1 MTYNQLWKR
10 LTAIYNEREAQ
21 AIVRT
26 VLDALFGMSL
36 TDICLGKVT
45 QLSADDTTRL
55 EKIIQRLE
63 KSEPVQYVLGAEWF
77 AGRLFSV
84 APGVLIPRPE
94 TEALVQWACD
104 EAKEKEKEDNSK
116 EERGEEEEGSRKG
129 EGSKKDEAPKKE
141 EAQRKE
147 DASKKEE
154 QLLSSPSK
162 EEKEGSKKG
171 EASKKEEQLLSSPS
185 KEEKE
190 GSKKGE
196 ASKKEEQLLSSP
208 SKEEK
213 EGSKKGEASKKEE
226 QLLSSPSKE
235 EKEGLRKEAEAPHP
249 SILDIGTGSGCI
261 AITVA
266 LALPKARV
274 TAWDIST
281 DALTIAAGN
290 AHRLGA
296 SVRFE
301 HQDALSAPDD
311 EERWDV
317 IVSNPPYI
325 CDRERADM
333 SDNVLSYEPEL
344 ALFVPDSDPLLFYRA
359 ITRYAS
365 KALKPGGRLLFET
378 NTAYAHEVA
387 QAMADE
393 GFTAIEV
400 RNDCFGKPRMV
411 KGAFLKVKK

>member
-55 EKIIQRLE
+55 EKIMQRLE

-77 AGRLFSV
+77 AGRLFDV

-94 TEALVQWACD
+94 TEDLVKWACD
-104 EAKEKEKEDNSK
+104 EAKEKEDNSK
-116 EERGEEEEGSRKG
+116 EERGKEEKEV
-129 EGSKKDEAPKKE
+129 SKKREALKKE
-141 EAQRKE
+141 EQPLSSPLKEEKEGLRKGK

-154 QLLSSPSK
+154 QLLSSLLKNNK
-162 EEKEGSKKG
+162 EVSKKG
-171 EASKKEEQLLSSPS
+171 E
-185 KEEKE
+185 
-190 GSKKGE
+190 
-196 ASKKEEQLLSSP
+196 
-208 SKEEK
+208 
-213 EGSKKGEASKKEE
+213 
-226 QLLSSPSKE
+226 
-235 EKEGLRKEAEAPHP
+235 EAPHP

-266 LALPKARV
+266 LALPQARV

-281 DALTIAAGN
+281 DALDIAAGN

-301 HQDALSAPDD
+301 HQDALNAPDD

-344 ALFVPDSDPLLFYRA
+344 ALFVPDNDPLLFYRA
-359 ITRYAS
+359 IAHYAS

-387 QAMADE
+387 QTMADE

-411 KGAFLKVKK
+411 KGAFIKVKR

>member
-55 EKIIQRLE
+55 EKIMQRLE

-77 AGRLFSV
+77 AGRLFDV

-94 TEALVQWACD
+94 TEDLVKWACD

-116 EERGEEEEGSRKG
+116 EERG
-129 EGSKKDEAPKKE
+129 
-141 EAQRKE
+141 
-147 DASKKEE
+147 
-154 QLLSSPSK
+154 K
-162 EEKEGSKKG
+162 EEKEVSKKG
-171 EASKKEEQLLSSPS
+171 E
-185 KEEKE
+185 
-190 GSKKGE
+190 
-196 ASKKEEQLLSSP
+196 
-208 SKEEK
+208 
-213 EGSKKGEASKKEE
+213 
-226 QLLSSPSKE
+226 
-235 EKEGLRKEAEAPHP
+235 EAPHP

-261 AITVA
+261 AITIA
-266 LALPKARV
+266 LALPQARV

-281 DALTIAAGN
+281 DALAIAAGN

-301 HQDALSAPDD
+301 HQNALSAPDD

-325 CDRERADM
+325 CDKERADM

-359 ITRYAS
+359 IARYAS

-387 QAMADE
+387 QAMANE

-411 KGAFLKVKK
+411 KGAFIREE

>member
-77 AGRLFSV
+77 AGRLFDV

-94 TEALVQWACD
+94 TEDLVKWACD

-116 EERGEEEEGSRKG
+116 EERG
-129 EGSKKDEAPKKE
+129 
-141 EAQRKE
+141 
-147 DASKKEE
+147 
-154 QLLSSPSK
+154 K
-162 EEKEGSKKG
+162 EEKED
-171 EASKKEEQLLSSPS
+171 S
-185 KEEKE
+185 KEE
-190 GSKKGE
+190 
-196 ASKKEEQLLSSP
+196 
-208 SKEEK
+208 
-213 EGSKKGEASKKEE
+213 
-226 QLLSSPSKE
+226 
-235 EKEGLRKEAEAPHP
+235 EAPHP

-266 LALPKARV
+266 LALPQARV
-274 TAWDIST
+274 TAWDISP
-281 DALTIAAGN
+281 DALAIAAGN
-290 AHRLGA
+290 AHKLGA
-296 SVRFE
+296 SIRFE

-311 EERWDV
+311 KERWDV

-359 ITRYAS
+359 IARYAS

-387 QAMADE
+387 QAMTNE

-411 KGAFLKVKK
+411 KGAFIREELIK

>member
-10 LTAIYNEREAQ
+10 LTVIYNEREAQ

-55 EKIIQRLE
+55 EKIMQRLE

-77 AGRLFSV
+77 AGRLFDV

-94 TEALVQWACD
+94 TEDLVKWTCD

-116 EERGEEEEGSRKG
+116 EERGKEEKEV
-129 EGSKKDEAPKKE
+129 SKKREAPKKE
-141 EAQRKE
+141 EQLLSSPLKEEKEGLRKGEDAPQKEEQLLSSPLKEEEKGLRKGE

-154 QLLSSPSK
+154 QLLSSLLKNNK
-162 EEKEGSKKG
+162 EVSKKG
-171 EASKKEEQLLSSPS
+171 E
-185 KEEKE
+185 
-190 GSKKGE
+190 
-196 ASKKEEQLLSSP
+196 
-208 SKEEK
+208 
-213 EGSKKGEASKKEE
+213 
-226 QLLSSPSKE
+226 
-235 EKEGLRKEAEAPHP
+235 EAPHP

-266 LALPKARV
+266 LALPQARV

-281 DALTIAAGN
+281 DALAIAAGN

-344 ALFVPDSDPLLFYRA
+344 ALFVPDNDPLLFYRA
-359 ITRYAS
+359 IARYAS

-387 QAMADE
+387 QTMADE

-411 KGAFLKVKK
+411 KGAFIREE

>member
-55 EKIIQRLE
+55 EKIMQRLE
-63 KSEPVQYVLGAEWF
+63 KSEPVQYVLGSEWF
-77 AGRLFSV
+77 AGRLFDV

-94 TEALVQWACD
+94 TEELVKWTCD

-116 EERGEEEEGSRKG
+116 EERG
-129 EGSKKDEAPKKE
+129 
-141 EAQRKE
+141 
-147 DASKKEE
+147 
-154 QLLSSPSK
+154 K
-162 EEKEGSKKG
+162 EEKEVSKKG
-171 EASKKEEQLLSSPS
+171 EEV
-185 KEEKE
+185 
-190 GSKKGE
+190 
-196 ASKKEEQLLSSP
+196 
-208 SKEEK
+208 
-213 EGSKKGEASKKEE
+213 
-226 QLLSSPSKE
+226 
-235 EKEGLRKEAEAPHP
+235 PHP

-266 LALPKARV
+266 LALPQARV

-281 DALTIAAGN
+281 DALAIAAGN

-359 ITRYAS
+359 IARYAS

-387 QAMADE
+387 QTMANE

-411 KGAFLKVKK
+411 KGAFIREE

>member
-55 EKIIQRLE
+55 EKIMQRLE

-77 AGRLFSV
+77 AGRLFDV

-94 TEALVQWACD
+94 TEDLVKWACD

-116 EERGEEEEGSRKG
+116 DERGKEEKEVSKKG
-129 EGSKKDEAPKKE
+129 EAP
-141 EAQRKE
+141 Q
-147 DASKKEE
+147 KEE
-154 QLLSSPSK
+154 QLLSSPLK
-162 EEKEGSKKG
+162 EEE
-171 EASKKEEQLLSSPS
+171 
-185 KEEKE
+185 
-190 GSKKGE
+190 
-196 ASKKEEQLLSSP
+196 
-208 SKEEK
+208 
-213 EGSKKGEASKKEE
+213 
-226 QLLSSPSKE
+226 
-235 EKEGLRKEAEAPHP
+235 EGLRKGEDASQKEEQHLSSLLKSNKEVSEKGEEVPHP

-266 LALPKARV
+266 LALPQARV

-281 DALTIAAGN
+281 DALAIAAGN

-359 ITRYAS
+359 IARYAS

-387 QAMADE
+387 QAMANE

-411 KGAFLKVKK
+411 KGTFFKGKKVKR

>member
-55 EKIIQRLE
+55 EKIMQRLE
-63 KSEPVQYVLGAEWF
+63 KSEPVQYVLGAGWF
-77 AGRLFSV
+77 AGRLFDV

-94 TEALVQWACD
+94 TEDLVKWACD
-104 EAKEKEKEDNSK
+104 EAKEKEDNSK
-116 EERGEEEEGSRKG
+116 EERGKEEKEVSKKG
-129 EGSKKDEAPKKE
+129 EAP
-141 EAQRKE
+141 Q
-147 DASKKEE
+147 KEE
-154 QLLSSPSK
+154 QLLSSP
-162 EEKEGSKKG
+162 
-171 EASKKEEQLLSSPS
+171 L
-185 KEEKE
+185 
-190 GSKKGE
+190 
-196 ASKKEEQLLSSP
+196 
-208 SKEEK
+208 
-213 EGSKKGEASKKEE
+213 
-226 QLLSSPSKE
+226 KE
-235 EKEGLRKEAEAPHP
+235 EKEGLRKGEDASQKEEQLLSSLLKNNKEVSEKGEEAPHP

-266 LALPKARV
+266 LALPQARV

-281 DALTIAAGN
+281 DALAIAAGN

-359 ITRYAS
+359 IARYAS

-378 NTAYAHEVA
+378 NTAYVHEVA

-411 KGAFLKVKK
+411 KGTFLKVKK

>member
-55 EKIIQRLE
+55 EKIMQRLE

-77 AGRLFSV
+77 AGRLFDV

-94 TEALVQWACD
+94 TEDLVKWACD

-116 EERGEEEEGSRKG
+116 EERGKEEKEVSKKG
-129 EGSKKDEAPKKE
+129 EAP
-141 EAQRKE
+141 Q
-147 DASKKEE
+147 KEE
-154 QLLSSPSK
+154 QLLSSPLK
-162 EEKEGSKKG
+162 EEE
-171 EASKKEEQLLSSPS
+171 
-185 KEEKE
+185 
-190 GSKKGE
+190 
-196 ASKKEEQLLSSP
+196 
-208 SKEEK
+208 
-213 EGSKKGEASKKEE
+213 
-226 QLLSSPSKE
+226 
-235 EKEGLRKEAEAPHP
+235 EGLRKGKDASQKEEQPLSSPLKEEEEGLRKGKDASQKEEQPLSSLLKSNKEVSEKGEEVPHP

-266 LALPKARV
+266 LALPQARV

-281 DALTIAAGN
+281 DALAIAAGN

-325 CDRERADM
+325 CDKERADM

-359 ITRYAS
+359 IARYAS

-378 NTAYAHEVA
+378 NTAYVHEVA
-387 QAMADE
+387 QAMANE

-400 RNDCFGKPRMV
+400 RNDCCGKPRMV
-411 KGAFLKVKK
+411 KGDLLKVKK

>member
-55 EKIIQRLE
+55 EKIMQRLE
-63 KSEPVQYVLGAEWF
+63 KSEPVQYVLGAGWF
-77 AGRLFSV
+77 AGRLFDV

-94 TEALVQWACD
+94 TEDLVKWACD

-116 EERGEEEEGSRKG
+116 EERGKEEKEISKKG
-129 EGSKKDEAPKKE
+129 EAP
-141 EAQRKE
+141 Q
-147 DASKKEE
+147 KEE
-154 QLLSSPSK
+154 QLLSSPLK
-162 EEKEGSKKG
+162 EEE
-171 EASKKEEQLLSSPS
+171 
-185 KEEKE
+185 
-190 GSKKGE
+190 
-196 ASKKEEQLLSSP
+196 
-208 SKEEK
+208 
-213 EGSKKGEASKKEE
+213 
-226 QLLSSPSKE
+226 
-235 EKEGLRKEAEAPHP
+235 EGLRKGKDASQKEEQHLSSLLKSNKEVSEKGEEVPHP

-266 LALPKARV
+266 LALPQARV

-281 DALTIAAGN
+281 DALAIAAGN

-325 CDRERADM
+325 CDKERADM

-359 ITRYAS
+359 IARYAS

-378 NTAYAHEVA
+378 NTAYVHEVA
-387 QAMADE
+387 QAMANE

-411 KGAFLKVKK
+411 KGDFLKVKKADAFIREE

>member
-55 EKIIQRLE
+55 EKIMQRLE

-77 AGRLFSV
+77 AGRLFDV

-94 TEALVQWACD
+94 TEDLVKWACD

-116 EERGEEEEGSRKG
+116 EERGKEEKEVSKKG
-129 EGSKKDEAPKKE
+129 EAP
-141 EAQRKE
+141 Q
-147 DASKKEE
+147 KEE
-154 QLLSSPSK
+154 QLLSSPLK
-162 EEKEGSKKG
+162 EEE
-171 EASKKEEQLLSSPS
+171 
-185 KEEKE
+185 
-190 GSKKGE
+190 
-196 ASKKEEQLLSSP
+196 
-208 SKEEK
+208 
-213 EGSKKGEASKKEE
+213 
-226 QLLSSPSKE
+226 
-235 EKEGLRKEAEAPHP
+235 EGLRKGKDASQKEEQHSSSLLKSNKEVSEKGEEVPHP

-266 LALPKARV
+266 LALPQARV

-281 DALTIAAGN
+281 DALAIAAGN

-325 CDRERADM
+325 CDKERADM

-359 ITRYAS
+359 IARYAS

-378 NTAYAHEVA
+378 NTAYVHEVA
-387 QAMADE
+387 QAMANE

-411 KGAFLKVKK
+411 KGDFLKVKK

>member
-10 LTAIYNEREAQ
+10 LTVIYNEREAQ

-55 EKIIQRLE
+55 EKIMQRLE

-77 AGRLFSV
+77 AGRLFDV

-94 TEALVQWACD
+94 TEDLVKWACD

-116 EERGEEEEGSRKG
+116 EERG
-129 EGSKKDEAPKKE
+129 KE
-141 EAQRKE
+141 EKE
-147 DASKKEE
+147 VSKKEE
-154 QLLSSPSK
+154 V
-162 EEKEGSKKG
+162 
-171 EASKKEEQLLSSPS
+171 
-185 KEEKE
+185 
-190 GSKKGE
+190 
-196 ASKKEEQLLSSP
+196 
-208 SKEEK
+208 
-213 EGSKKGEASKKEE
+213 
-226 QLLSSPSKE
+226 
-235 EKEGLRKEAEAPHP
+235 PHP

-266 LALPKARV
+266 LALPQARV

-281 DALTIAAGN
+281 DALAIAAGN
-290 AHRLGA
+290 AHKLGA

-344 ALFVPDSDPLLFYRA
+344 ALFVPDNDPLLFYRA
-359 ITRYAS
+359 IARYAS

-387 QAMADE
+387 QVMADE

-411 KGAFLKVKK
+411 KGAFIREE

>member
-55 EKIIQRLE
+55 EKIMQRLE

-77 AGRLFSV
+77 AGRLFDV

-94 TEALVQWACD
+94 TEDLVKWACD

-116 EERGEEEEGSRKG
+116 EEKGKEEKEVSKKG
-129 EGSKKDEAPKKE
+129 EAP
-141 EAQRKE
+141 Q
-147 DASKKEE
+147 KEE
-154 QLLSSPSK
+154 QLLSSPLK
-162 EEKEGSKKG
+162 EEEEGLRKG
-171 EASKKEEQLLSSPS
+171 EDAPQKEEQPLSSP
-185 KEEKE
+185 
-190 GSKKGE
+190 
-196 ASKKEEQLLSSP
+196 L
-208 SKEEK
+208 
-213 EGSKKGEASKKEE
+213 
-226 QLLSSPSKE
+226 KE
-235 EKEGLRKEAEAPHP
+235 EKEGLRKGEDASQKEEQLLSSLFKNNKEVSEKGEEVPHP

-266 LALPKARV
+266 LALPQARV

-281 DALTIAAGN
+281 DALAIAAGN

-301 HQDALSAPDD
+301 HQDALNAPDD

-359 ITRYAS
+359 IARYAS

-387 QAMADE
+387 QAMANE

-411 KGAFLKVKK
+411 KGTFFKGKKVKR

>member
-55 EKIIQRLE
+55 EKIMQRLE
-63 KSEPVQYVLGAEWF
+63 KSEPVQYVLGAGWF
-77 AGRLFSV
+77 AGRLFDV

-94 TEALVQWACD
+94 TEDLVKWTCD
-104 EAKEKEKEDNSK
+104 EAKEKEDNSK
-116 EERGEEEEGSRKG
+116 EERGKEEKEVSKKG
-129 EGSKKDEAPKKE
+129 EAP
-141 EAQRKE
+141 Q
-147 DASKKEE
+147 KEE
-154 QLLSSPSK
+154 QLLSSPLK
-162 EEKEGSKKG
+162 EEEEGLRKG
-171 EASKKEEQLLSSPS
+171 KDASQKEEQLLSSPL
-185 KEEKE
+185 KEEEEGLRKGKDASQKE
-190 GSKKGE
+190 EQPLSSLLKSNKEVSKKGE
-196 ASKKEEQLLSSP
+196 EV
-208 SKEEK
+208 
-213 EGSKKGEASKKEE
+213 
-226 QLLSSPSKE
+226 
-235 EKEGLRKEAEAPHP
+235 PHP

-266 LALPKARV
+266 LALPQARV

-281 DALTIAAGN
+281 DALAIAAGN

-296 SVRFE
+296 SIRFE
-301 HQDALSAPDD
+301 HQDALNAPDD
-311 EERWDV
+311 EARWDV

-325 CDRERADM
+325 CDKERADM

-344 ALFVPDSDPLLFYRA
+344 ALFVPDNDPLLFYRA
-359 ITRYAS
+359 IARYAS

-378 NTAYAHEVA
+378 NTAYAQEVA

-411 KGAFLKVKK
+411 KGDFLKVKK

>member
-55 EKIIQRLE
+55 EKIMQRLE

-77 AGRLFSV
+77 AGRLFDV

-94 TEALVQWACD
+94 TEDLVKWACD
-104 EAKEKEKEDNSK
+104 EAKEKEKEKEDNSK
-116 EERGEEEEGSRKG
+116 EERGKEEKEV
-129 EGSKKDEAPKKE
+129 SKKREAL
-141 EAQRKE
+141 
-147 DASKKEE
+147 KKEE
-154 QLLSSPSK
+154 QPLSSP
-162 EEKEGSKKG
+162 
-171 EASKKEEQLLSSPS
+171 L
-185 KEEKE
+185 
-190 GSKKGE
+190 
-196 ASKKEEQLLSSP
+196 
-208 SKEEK
+208 
-213 EGSKKGEASKKEE
+213 
-226 QLLSSPSKE
+226 KE
-235 EKEGLRKEAEAPHP
+235 EKEGLRKGEDASQKEEQLLSSLLKNNKEVSEKGEEAPYP

-266 LALPKARV
+266 LALPQARV

-281 DALTIAAGN
+281 DALAIAAGN

-301 HQDALSAPDD
+301 HQDALNAPDD

-325 CDRERADM
+325 CDRERAYM

-359 ITRYAS
+359 IARYAS

-387 QAMADE
+387 QTMADE

-411 KGAFLKVKK
+411 KGAFIREE

>member
-55 EKIIQRLE
+55 EKIMQRLE

-77 AGRLFSV
+77 AGRLFDV

-94 TEALVQWACD
+94 TEDLVKWACD

-116 EERGEEEEGSRKG
+116 EERGKEEMEV
-129 EGSKKDEAPKKE
+129 SKKREAPKKE
-141 EAQRKE
+141 EQPLSSPLKEEKEGLRKGK

-154 QLLSSPSK
+154 QLLSSLLKNNK
-162 EEKEGSKKG
+162 EVSKKG
-171 EASKKEEQLLSSPS
+171 E
-185 KEEKE
+185 
-190 GSKKGE
+190 
-196 ASKKEEQLLSSP
+196 
-208 SKEEK
+208 
-213 EGSKKGEASKKEE
+213 
-226 QLLSSPSKE
+226 
-235 EKEGLRKEAEAPHP
+235 EAPHP

-266 LALPKARV
+266 LALPQARV

-281 DALTIAAGN
+281 DALDIAAGN

-301 HQDALSAPDD
+301 HQDALNAPDD

-325 CDRERADM
+325 CDRERVDM

-344 ALFVPDSDPLLFYRA
+344 ALFVPDNDPLLFYRA
-359 ITRYAS
+359 IAHYAS

-378 NTAYAHEVA
+378 NTAHAHEVA
-387 QAMADE
+387 QTMADE

-411 KGAFLKVKK
+411 KGAFIREE

>member
-55 EKIIQRLE
+55 EKIMQRLE

-77 AGRLFSV
+77 AGRLFDV

-94 TEALVQWACD
+94 TEDLVKWACD

-116 EERGEEEEGSRKG
+116 EERGKEEKEV
-129 EGSKKDEAPKKE
+129 SKKREAL
-141 EAQRKE
+141 
-147 DASKKEE
+147 KKEE
-154 QLLSSPSK
+154 QPLSSP
-162 EEKEGSKKG
+162 
-171 EASKKEEQLLSSPS
+171 L
-185 KEEKE
+185 
-190 GSKKGE
+190 
-196 ASKKEEQLLSSP
+196 
-208 SKEEK
+208 
-213 EGSKKGEASKKEE
+213 
-226 QLLSSPSKE
+226 KE
-235 EKEGLRKEAEAPHP
+235 EKEGLRKGEDASQKEEQLLSSLLKNNNEVSEKGEEAPHP

-266 LALPKARV
+266 LALPQAHV

-281 DALTIAAGN
+281 DALAIAAGN

-325 CDRERADM
+325 CDKERADM

-359 ITRYAS
+359 IARYAS

-387 QAMADE
+387 QTMADE

-411 KGAFLKVKK
+411 KGAFIREE

>member
-55 EKIIQRLE
+55 EKIMQRLE

-77 AGRLFSV
+77 AGRLFDV

-94 TEALVQWACD
+94 TEDLVKWACD
-104 EAKEKEKEDNSK
+104 EAKEKEKEKEDNSK
-116 EERGEEEEGSRKG
+116 EERGKEEKEVSKKG
-129 EGSKKDEAPKKE
+129 EAP
-141 EAQRKE
+141 Q
-147 DASKKEE
+147 KEE
-154 QLLSSPSK
+154 QLLSSTLK
-162 EEKEGSKKG
+162 EEE
-171 EASKKEEQLLSSPS
+171 
-185 KEEKE
+185 
-190 GSKKGE
+190 
-196 ASKKEEQLLSSP
+196 
-208 SKEEK
+208 
-213 EGSKKGEASKKEE
+213 
-226 QLLSSPSKE
+226 
-235 EKEGLRKEAEAPHP
+235 EGLRKGKDASQKEEQHLSSLLKSNKEVSEKGEEAPHP

-266 LALPKARV
+266 LALPQARV

-281 DALTIAAGN
+281 DALAIAAGN

-325 CDRERADM
+325 CDKERADM
-333 SDNVLSYEPEL
+333 SDNVLCYEPEL

-359 ITRYAS
+359 IARYAS

-387 QAMADE
+387 QAMANE

-411 KGAFLKVKK
+411 KGDFLKVKK

>member
-55 EKIIQRLE
+55 EKIMQRLE
-63 KSEPVQYVLGAEWF
+63 KSEPVQYVLGTEWF
-77 AGRLFSV
+77 AGRLFDV

-94 TEALVQWACD
+94 TEDLVKWACD

-116 EERGEEEEGSRKG
+116 EERGKEEKEVSKKREAQKKEEQPLSSPLKEEEEGLSKG
-129 EGSKKDEAPKKE
+129 K
-141 EAQRKE
+141 

-154 QLLSSPSK
+154 QLLSSLFKNNK
-162 EEKEGSKKG
+162 EVPEKG
-171 EASKKEEQLLSSPS
+171 E
-185 KEEKE
+185 
-190 GSKKGE
+190 
-196 ASKKEEQLLSSP
+196 
-208 SKEEK
+208 
-213 EGSKKGEASKKEE
+213 
-226 QLLSSPSKE
+226 
-235 EKEGLRKEAEAPHP
+235 EAPHP

-266 LALPKARV
+266 LALPQARV

-281 DALTIAAGN
+281 EALAIAAGN

-311 EERWDV
+311 KACWDV

-344 ALFVPDSDPLLFYRA
+344 ALFVPDSAPLLFYRA
-359 ITRYAS
+359 IARYAS

-387 QAMADE
+387 QTMANE

-411 KGAFLKVKK
+411 KGDFISEE

>member
-55 EKIIQRLE
+55 EKIMQRLE

-77 AGRLFSV
+77 AGRLFDV

-94 TEALVQWACD
+94 TEDLVKWACD

-116 EERGEEEEGSRKG
+116 EERGKEEKEV
-129 EGSKKDEAPKKE
+129 SKKREAL
-141 EAQRKE
+141 
-147 DASKKEE
+147 KKEE
-154 QLLSSPSK
+154 QPLSSP
-162 EEKEGSKKG
+162 
-171 EASKKEEQLLSSPS
+171 L
-185 KEEKE
+185 
-190 GSKKGE
+190 
-196 ASKKEEQLLSSP
+196 
-208 SKEEK
+208 
-213 EGSKKGEASKKEE
+213 
-226 QLLSSPSKE
+226 KE
-235 EKEGLRKEAEAPHP
+235 EKEGLRKGEDASQKEEQLLSSLLKNNNEVSEKGEEAPHP

-266 LALPKARV
+266 LALPQAHV

-281 DALTIAAGN
+281 DALAIAAGN

-325 CDRERADM
+325 CDKERADM

-344 ALFVPDSDPLLFYRA
+344 ALFVPDSAPLLFYRA
-359 ITRYAS
+359 IARYAS

-387 QAMADE
+387 QTMADE

-411 KGAFLKVKK
+411 KGAFIREE

>member
-55 EKIIQRLE
+55 EKIMQRLE

-77 AGRLFSV
+77 AGRLFDV

-94 TEALVQWACD
+94 TEDLVKWACD

-116 EERGEEEEGSRKG
+116 EERGKEEKEVSKKG
-129 EGSKKDEAPKKE
+129 EAP
-141 EAQRKE
+141 Q
-147 DASKKEE
+147 KEE
-154 QLLSSPSK
+154 QLLSSPLK
-162 EEKEGSKKG
+162 EEEEGLRKG
-171 EASKKEEQLLSSPS
+171 KDASQKEEQPLSS
-185 KEEKE
+185 
-190 GSKKGE
+190 
-196 ASKKEEQLLSSP
+196 LL
-208 SKEEK
+208 
-213 EGSKKGEASKKEE
+213 
-226 QLLSSPSKE
+226 KE
-235 EKEGLRKEAEAPHP
+235 EKEGLRKGEDASQKEEQHLSSLLKSNKEVSEKGEEVPHP

-266 LALPKARV
+266 LALPQARV

-281 DALTIAAGN
+281 DALAIAAGN

-359 ITRYAS
+359 IARYAS

-378 NTAYAHEVA
+378 NTAYVHEVA
-387 QAMADE
+387 QTMADE

-411 KGAFLKVKK
+411 KGAFLKVKR

>member
-55 EKIIQRLE
+55 EKIMQRLE

-77 AGRLFSV
+77 AGRLFDV

-94 TEALVQWACD
+94 TEDLVKWACD

-116 EERGEEEEGSRKG
+116 EERG
-129 EGSKKDEAPKKE
+129 
-141 EAQRKE
+141 
-147 DASKKEE
+147 
-154 QLLSSPSK
+154 K
-162 EEKEGSKKG
+162 EEKEVSKKG
-171 EASKKEEQLLSSPS
+171 EAPQKEEQPLSSLL
-185 KEEKE
+185 KEEE
-190 GSKKGE
+190 
-196 ASKKEEQLLSSP
+196 
-208 SKEEK
+208 
-213 EGSKKGEASKKEE
+213 
-226 QLLSSPSKE
+226 
-235 EKEGLRKEAEAPHP
+235 EGLRKGKDASQKEEQHLSSLLKSNKEVSEKGEEVPHP

-266 LALPKARV
+266 LALPQARV

-281 DALTIAAGN
+281 DALAIAAGN

-301 HQDALSAPDD
+301 HQDALNAPDD

-333 SDNVLSYEPEL
+333 SDNVLCYEPEL

-359 ITRYAS
+359 IARYAS

-378 NTAYAHEVA
+378 NTAYVHEVA
-387 QAMADE
+387 QAMANE

-411 KGAFLKVKK
+411 KGDFLKVKK

>member
-77 AGRLFSV
+77 AGRLFDV

-94 TEALVQWACD
+94 TEDLVKWACN
-104 EAKEKEKEDNSK
+104 EAKEKEKEDNGK
-116 EERGEEEEGSRKG
+116 EERGKEEEE
-129 EGSKKDEAPKKE
+129 D
-141 EAQRKE
+141 
-147 DASKKEE
+147 
-154 QLLSSPSK
+154 SK
-162 EEKEGSKKG
+162 EE
-171 EASKKEEQLLSSPS
+171 
-185 KEEKE
+185 
-190 GSKKGE
+190 
-196 ASKKEEQLLSSP
+196 
-208 SKEEK
+208 
-213 EGSKKGEASKKEE
+213 
-226 QLLSSPSKE
+226 
-235 EKEGLRKEAEAPHP
+235 EAPHP

-266 LALPKARV
+266 LALPQARV

-281 DALTIAAGN
+281 DALAIAAGN
-290 AHRLGA
+290 AHKLGA

-359 ITRYAS
+359 IARYAS

-387 QAMADE
+387 QAMANE

-411 KGAFLKVKK
+411 KGAVLKVKK

>member
-55 EKIIQRLE
+55 EKIMQRLE

-77 AGRLFSV
+77 AGRLFDV

-94 TEALVQWACD
+94 TEDLVKWACD

-116 EERGEEEEGSRKG
+116 EERGKEEKEVSKKG
-129 EGSKKDEAPKKE
+129 EAP
-141 EAQRKE
+141 Q
-147 DASKKEE
+147 KEE
-154 QLLSSPSK
+154 QLLSSPLK
-162 EEKEGSKKG
+162 EEE
-171 EASKKEEQLLSSPS
+171 
-185 KEEKE
+185 
-190 GSKKGE
+190 
-196 ASKKEEQLLSSP
+196 
-208 SKEEK
+208 
-213 EGSKKGEASKKEE
+213 
-226 QLLSSPSKE
+226 
-235 EKEGLRKEAEAPHP
+235 EGLRKGKDASQKEEQHLSSLLKSNKEVSEKGEEVPHP

-266 LALPKARV
+266 LALPQARV

-281 DALTIAAGN
+281 DALAIAAGN

-301 HQDALSAPDD
+301 HQDALNAPDD

-325 CDRERADM
+325 CDKERADM

-359 ITRYAS
+359 IARYAS

-387 QAMADE
+387 QTMADE

-411 KGAFLKVKK
+411 KGTFFKGKKVKR

>member
-55 EKIIQRLE
+55 EKIMQRLE

-77 AGRLFSV
+77 AGRLFDV

-94 TEALVQWACD
+94 TEDLVKWACD

-116 EERGEEEEGSRKG
+116 EERG
-129 EGSKKDEAPKKE
+129 
-141 EAQRKE
+141 
-147 DASKKEE
+147 
-154 QLLSSPSK
+154 K
-162 EEKEGSKKG
+162 EEKEVPEKG
-171 EASKKEEQLLSSPS
+171 E
-185 KEEKE
+185 
-190 GSKKGE
+190 
-196 ASKKEEQLLSSP
+196 
-208 SKEEK
+208 
-213 EGSKKGEASKKEE
+213 
-226 QLLSSPSKE
+226 
-235 EKEGLRKEAEAPHP
+235 EAPHP

-266 LALPKARV
+266 LALPQARV

-281 DALTIAAGN
+281 DALAIAAGN

-359 ITRYAS
+359 IARYAS

-411 KGAFLKVKK
+411 KGAFIREE

>member
-63 KSEPVQYVLGAEWF
+63 KSEPVQYVIGAEWF

-94 TEALVQWACD
+94 TEDLVKWACD
-104 EAKEKEKEDNSK
+104 EAKEKEKEDNGK
-116 EERGEEEEGSRKG
+116 EERG
-129 EGSKKDEAPKKE
+129 
-141 EAQRKE
+141 
-147 DASKKEE
+147 
-154 QLLSSPSK
+154 
-162 EEKEGSKKG
+162 
-171 EASKKEEQLLSSPS
+171 
-185 KEEKE
+185 
-190 GSKKGE
+190 
-196 ASKKEEQLLSSP
+196 
-208 SKEEK
+208 
-213 EGSKKGEASKKEE
+213 
-226 QLLSSPSKE
+226 KE
-235 EKEGLRKEAEAPHP
+235 EKEGLKKEEEAPHP

-266 LALPKARV
+266 LALPQARV
-274 TAWDIST
+274 TAWDISP
-281 DALTIAAGN
+281 DALAIAAGN
-290 AHRLGA
+290 AHKLGA

-311 EERWDV
+311 KERWDV

-325 CDRERADM
+325 CDSERADM

-359 ITRYAS
+359 IAHYAS

-411 KGAFLKVKK
+411 KGAFIREELIK

>member
-55 EKIIQRLE
+55 EKIMQRLE

-77 AGRLFSV
+77 AGRLFDV

-94 TEALVQWACD
+94 TEDLVKWACD

-116 EERGEEEEGSRKG
+116 EERG
-129 EGSKKDEAPKKE
+129 
-141 EAQRKE
+141 
-147 DASKKEE
+147 
-154 QLLSSPSK
+154 K
-162 EEKEGSKKG
+162 EEKEVSKKG
-171 EASKKEEQLLSSPS
+171 EAQKKEEQPLSSP
-185 KEEKE
+185 
-190 GSKKGE
+190 
-196 ASKKEEQLLSSP
+196 L
-208 SKEEK
+208 
-213 EGSKKGEASKKEE
+213 
-226 QLLSSPSKE
+226 KE
-235 EKEGLRKEAEAPHP
+235 EKEGLRKGEDAPQKEEQLLSSLLKSNKEVSKKGEEAPYP

-266 LALPKARV
+266 LALPQARV

-281 DALTIAAGN
+281 DALAIAAGN

-333 SDNVLSYEPEL
+333 SDNVLSYEPAL

-359 ITRYAS
+359 IARYAS

-387 QAMADE
+387 QTIANE

-411 KGAFLKVKK
+411 KGAFIREE

>member
-10 LTAIYNEREAQ
+10 LTTIYNEREAQ

-55 EKIIQRLE
+55 EKIMQRLE

-77 AGRLFSV
+77 AGRLFDV

-94 TEALVQWACD
+94 TEELVKWTCD

-116 EERGEEEEGSRKG
+116 EERG
-129 EGSKKDEAPKKE
+129 
-141 EAQRKE
+141 
-147 DASKKEE
+147 
-154 QLLSSPSK
+154 K
-162 EEKEGSKKG
+162 EEKEVSKKG
-171 EASKKEEQLLSSPS
+171 E
-185 KEEKE
+185 
-190 GSKKGE
+190 
-196 ASKKEEQLLSSP
+196 
-208 SKEEK
+208 
-213 EGSKKGEASKKEE
+213 
-226 QLLSSPSKE
+226 
-235 EKEGLRKEAEAPHP
+235 EAPHP

-266 LALPKARV
+266 LALPQARV

-281 DALTIAAGN
+281 DALAIAAGN

-344 ALFVPDSDPLLFYRA
+344 ALFVPDNNPLLFYRA
-359 ITRYAS
+359 IARYAS

-387 QAMADE
+387 QTMANE

-411 KGAFLKVKK
+411 KGAFIREE

>member
-10 LTAIYNEREAQ
+10 LTVIYNEREAQ

-63 KSEPVQYVLGAEWF
+63 KSEPVQYVIGAEWF

-94 TEALVQWACD
+94 TEDLVKWACD

-116 EERGEEEEGSRKG
+116 EERS
-129 EGSKKDEAPKKE
+129 KE
-141 EAQRKE
+141 EK
-147 DASKKEE
+147 
-154 QLLSSPSK
+154 SK
-162 EEKEGSKKG
+162 EEKED
-171 EASKKEEQLLSSPS
+171 S
-185 KEEKE
+185 KEE
-190 GSKKGE
+190 
-196 ASKKEEQLLSSP
+196 
-208 SKEEK
+208 
-213 EGSKKGEASKKEE
+213 
-226 QLLSSPSKE
+226 
-235 EKEGLRKEAEAPHP
+235 EAPHP

-266 LALPKARV
+266 LALPQARV

-281 DALTIAAGN
+281 DALAIAAGN
-290 AHRLGA
+290 AHKLGA

-359 ITRYAS
+359 IARYAS
-365 KALKPGGRLLFET
+365 KALKPRGRLLFET

-387 QAMADE
+387 QAMANE

-411 KGAFLKVKK
+411 KGAFIREELIK

>member
-55 EKIIQRLE
+55 EKIMQRLE

-77 AGRLFSV
+77 AGRLFDV

-94 TEALVQWACD
+94 TEDLVKWACD

-116 EERGEEEEGSRKG
+116 EERGKEEKEV
-129 EGSKKDEAPKKE
+129 SKKREAL
-141 EAQRKE
+141 
-147 DASKKEE
+147 KKEE
-154 QLLSSPSK
+154 QPLSSP
-162 EEKEGSKKG
+162 
-171 EASKKEEQLLSSPS
+171 L
-185 KEEKE
+185 
-190 GSKKGE
+190 
-196 ASKKEEQLLSSP
+196 
-208 SKEEK
+208 
-213 EGSKKGEASKKEE
+213 
-226 QLLSSPSKE
+226 KE
-235 EKEGLRKEAEAPHP
+235 EKEGLRKGENASQKEEQLLSSLLKNNNEVSEKGEEAPHP

-266 LALPKARV
+266 LALPQARV

-281 DALTIAAGN
+281 DALAIAAGN

-311 EERWDV
+311 EACWDV

-359 ITRYAS
+359 IAHYAS

-411 KGAFLKVKK
+411 KGAFIREE

>member
-10 LTAIYNEREAQ
+10 LTVIYNEREAQ

-55 EKIIQRLE
+55 EKIMQRLE

-77 AGRLFSV
+77 AGRLFDV

-94 TEALVQWACD
+94 TEDLVKWACD
-104 EAKEKEKEDNSK
+104 EAKEKEKQDNSK
-116 EERGEEEEGSRKG
+116 EERG
-129 EGSKKDEAPKKE
+129 
-141 EAQRKE
+141 
-147 DASKKEE
+147 
-154 QLLSSPSK
+154 K
-162 EEKEGSKKG
+162 EEKEVSKKG
-171 EASKKEEQLLSSPS
+171 E
-185 KEEKE
+185 
-190 GSKKGE
+190 
-196 ASKKEEQLLSSP
+196 
-208 SKEEK
+208 
-213 EGSKKGEASKKEE
+213 
-226 QLLSSPSKE
+226 
-235 EKEGLRKEAEAPHP
+235 EAPHP

-266 LALPKARV
+266 LALPQVRV

-281 DALTIAAGN
+281 DALAIAAGN

-359 ITRYAS
+359 IARYAS

-411 KGAFLKVKK
+411 KGAFIREE

>member
-10 LTAIYNEREAQ
+10 LNAIYNEREAQ

-55 EKIIQRLE
+55 EKIMQRLE

-77 AGRLFSV
+77 AGRLFDV

-94 TEALVQWACD
+94 TEDLVKWTCD

-116 EERGEEEEGSRKG
+116 EERG
-129 EGSKKDEAPKKE
+129 
-141 EAQRKE
+141 
-147 DASKKEE
+147 
-154 QLLSSPSK
+154 K
-162 EEKEGSKKG
+162 EEKEVSKKG
-171 EASKKEEQLLSSPS
+171 E
-185 KEEKE
+185 
-190 GSKKGE
+190 
-196 ASKKEEQLLSSP
+196 
-208 SKEEK
+208 
-213 EGSKKGEASKKEE
+213 
-226 QLLSSPSKE
+226 
-235 EKEGLRKEAEAPHP
+235 EAPHP

-266 LALPKARV
+266 LALPQARV

-281 DALTIAAGN
+281 DALAIAAGN

-296 SVRFE
+296 IVRFE

-333 SDNVLSYEPEL
+333 SDNVLSYEPAL
-344 ALFVPDSDPLLFYRA
+344 ALFVPDNNPLLFYRA
-359 ITRYAS
+359 IARYAS

-387 QAMADE
+387 QTMADE

-411 KGAFLKVKK
+411 KGAFIREE

>member
-55 EKIIQRLE
+55 EKIMQRLE

-77 AGRLFSV
+77 AGRLFDV

-94 TEALVQWACD
+94 TEDLVKWTCD

-116 EERGEEEEGSRKG
+116 EERG
-129 EGSKKDEAPKKE
+129 
-141 EAQRKE
+141 
-147 DASKKEE
+147 
-154 QLLSSPSK
+154 K
-162 EEKEGSKKG
+162 EEKEVSKKG
-171 EASKKEEQLLSSPS
+171 E
-185 KEEKE
+185 
-190 GSKKGE
+190 
-196 ASKKEEQLLSSP
+196 
-208 SKEEK
+208 
-213 EGSKKGEASKKEE
+213 
-226 QLLSSPSKE
+226 
-235 EKEGLRKEAEAPHP
+235 EAPHP

-266 LALPKARV
+266 LALPQARV

-281 DALTIAAGN
+281 DALAIAAGN

-359 ITRYAS
+359 IARYAS

-387 QAMADE
+387 QVMVDE

-411 KGAFLKVKK
+411 KGAFIREE

>member
-10 LTAIYNEREAQ
+10 LTTIYNEREAQ

-55 EKIIQRLE
+55 EKIMQRLE

-77 AGRLFSV
+77 AGRLFDV

-94 TEALVQWACD
+94 TEDLVKWTCD

-116 EERGEEEEGSRKG
+116 EERG
-129 EGSKKDEAPKKE
+129 
-141 EAQRKE
+141 
-147 DASKKEE
+147 
-154 QLLSSPSK
+154 K
-162 EEKEGSKKG
+162 EEKEVSKKG
-171 EASKKEEQLLSSPS
+171 E
-185 KEEKE
+185 
-190 GSKKGE
+190 
-196 ASKKEEQLLSSP
+196 
-208 SKEEK
+208 
-213 EGSKKGEASKKEE
+213 
-226 QLLSSPSKE
+226 
-235 EKEGLRKEAEAPHP
+235 EAPHP

-266 LALPKARV
+266 LALPQARV

-281 DALTIAAGN
+281 DALAIAAGN

-344 ALFVPDSDPLLFYRA
+344 ALFVPDNDPLLFYRA
-359 ITRYAS
+359 IAHYAS

-387 QAMADE
+387 QTMADE

-411 KGAFLKVKK
+411 KGAFIREE

>member
-55 EKIIQRLE
+55 EKIMQRLE
-63 KSEPVQYVLGAEWF
+63 KSEPVQYVLGSEWF
-77 AGRLFSV
+77 AGRLFDV

-94 TEALVQWACD
+94 TEDLVKWTCD
-104 EAKEKEKEDNSK
+104 EAKEKAKEDNSK
-116 EERGEEEEGSRKG
+116 EERG
-129 EGSKKDEAPKKE
+129 
-141 EAQRKE
+141 
-147 DASKKEE
+147 
-154 QLLSSPSK
+154 K
-162 EEKEGSKKG
+162 EEKEVSKKG
-171 EASKKEEQLLSSPS
+171 E
-185 KEEKE
+185 
-190 GSKKGE
+190 
-196 ASKKEEQLLSSP
+196 
-208 SKEEK
+208 
-213 EGSKKGEASKKEE
+213 
-226 QLLSSPSKE
+226 
-235 EKEGLRKEAEAPHP
+235 EAPHP

-266 LALPKARV
+266 LALPQARV

-281 DALTIAAGN
+281 DALAIAAGN

-359 ITRYAS
+359 IARYAS

-378 NTAYAHEVA
+378 NTAYAHEVT
-387 QAMADE
+387 QTMANE

-411 KGAFLKVKK
+411 KGAFISEE

>member
-55 EKIIQRLE
+55 EKIMQRLE

-77 AGRLFSV
+77 AGRLFDV

-94 TEALVQWACD
+94 TEDLVKWACD

-116 EERGEEEEGSRKG
+116 EERGKEEKEVSKKG
-129 EGSKKDEAPKKE
+129 EAP
-141 EAQRKE
+141 Q
-147 DASKKEE
+147 KEE
-154 QLLSSPSK
+154 QLLSSPLK
-162 EEKEGSKKG
+162 EEE
-171 EASKKEEQLLSSPS
+171 
-185 KEEKE
+185 
-190 GSKKGE
+190 
-196 ASKKEEQLLSSP
+196 
-208 SKEEK
+208 
-213 EGSKKGEASKKEE
+213 
-226 QLLSSPSKE
+226 
-235 EKEGLRKEAEAPHP
+235 EGLRKGKDASQKEEQHLSSLLKSNKEVSEKGEEAPHP

-266 LALPKARV
+266 LALPQARV

-281 DALTIAAGN
+281 DALAIAAGN

-359 ITRYAS
+359 IARYAS

-411 KGAFLKVKK
+411 KGDFLKVKK

>member
-55 EKIIQRLE
+55 EKIMQRLE

-77 AGRLFSV
+77 AGRLFDV

-94 TEALVQWACD
+94 TEDLVKWACD
-104 EAKEKEKEDNSK
+104 EAKEKEKEKEDNNK
-116 EERGEEEEGSRKG
+116 EERG
-129 EGSKKDEAPKKE
+129 
-141 EAQRKE
+141 
-147 DASKKEE
+147 
-154 QLLSSPSK
+154 K
-162 EEKEGSKKG
+162 EEKEVSKNG
-171 EASKKEEQLLSSPS
+171 EAPQKEEQPLSSLLKS
-185 KEEKE
+185 NKEVSE
-190 GSKKGE
+190 KGE
-196 ASKKEEQLLSSP
+196 
-208 SKEEK
+208 
-213 EGSKKGEASKKEE
+213 
-226 QLLSSPSKE
+226 
-235 EKEGLRKEAEAPHP
+235 EAPHP

-266 LALPKARV
+266 LALPQARV

-281 DALTIAAGN
+281 DALAIAAGN

-301 HQDALSAPDD
+301 HQDALNAPDD

-359 ITRYAS
+359 IARYAS

-387 QAMADE
+387 QAMANE

-411 KGAFLKVKK
+411 KGDFLKVKKG

>member
-10 LTAIYNEREAQ
+10 LTVIYNEREAQ

-55 EKIIQRLE
+55 EKIMQRLE

-77 AGRLFSV
+77 AGRLFDV

-94 TEALVQWACD
+94 TEDLVKWACD

-116 EERGEEEEGSRKG
+116 EERG
-129 EGSKKDEAPKKE
+129 
-141 EAQRKE
+141 
-147 DASKKEE
+147 
-154 QLLSSPSK
+154 K
-162 EEKEGSKKG
+162 EEKED
-171 EASKKEEQLLSSPS
+171 SKKE
-185 KEEKE
+185 
-190 GSKKGE
+190 
-196 ASKKEEQLLSSP
+196 
-208 SKEEK
+208 
-213 EGSKKGEASKKEE
+213 
-226 QLLSSPSKE
+226 
-235 EKEGLRKEAEAPHP
+235 EAPHP

-266 LALPKARV
+266 LALPQVRV

-281 DALTIAAGN
+281 DALAIAAGN

-359 ITRYAS
+359 IARYAS

-378 NTAYAHEVA
+378 NTAYTHEVA
-387 QAMADE
+387 QVMANE

-411 KGAFLKVKK
+411 KGAFIREE

>member
-55 EKIIQRLE
+55 EKIMQRLE

-77 AGRLFSV
+77 AGRLFDV

-94 TEALVQWACD
+94 TEDLVKWACD

-116 EERGEEEEGSRKG
+116 EERGKEEKEVSKKG
-129 EGSKKDEAPKKE
+129 EAP
-141 EAQRKE
+141 Q
-147 DASKKEE
+147 KEE
-154 QLLSSPSK
+154 QLLSSPLK
-162 EEKEGSKKG
+162 EEE
-171 EASKKEEQLLSSPS
+171 
-185 KEEKE
+185 
-190 GSKKGE
+190 
-196 ASKKEEQLLSSP
+196 
-208 SKEEK
+208 
-213 EGSKKGEASKKEE
+213 
-226 QLLSSPSKE
+226 
-235 EKEGLRKEAEAPHP
+235 EGLRKGKDASQKEEQHLSSLLKSNKEVSEKGEEVPHP

-266 LALPKARV
+266 LALPQARV

-281 DALTIAAGN
+281 DALAIAAGN

-325 CDRERADM
+325 CDKERADM

-344 ALFVPDSDPLLFYRA
+344 ALFVPDNDPLLFYRA
-359 ITRYAS
+359 IARYAS

-387 QAMADE
+387 QAMANE

-411 KGAFLKVKK
+411 KGDFLKVKK

>member
-55 EKIIQRLE
+55 EKIMQRLE
-63 KSEPVQYVLGAEWF
+63 KSEPVQYVLGAGWF
-77 AGRLFSV
+77 AGRLFDV

-94 TEALVQWACD
+94 TEDLVKWTCD

-116 EERGEEEEGSRKG
+116 EERGKEEKEISKKG
-129 EGSKKDEAPKKE
+129 EAP
-141 EAQRKE
+141 Q
-147 DASKKEE
+147 KEE
-154 QLLSSPSK
+154 QLLSSTLK
-162 EEKEGSKKG
+162 EEEEGLRKG
-171 EASKKEEQLLSSPS
+171 KDASQKEEQPLSS
-185 KEEKE
+185 
-190 GSKKGE
+190 
-196 ASKKEEQLLSSP
+196 LL
-208 SKEEK
+208 
-213 EGSKKGEASKKEE
+213 
-226 QLLSSPSKE
+226 KE
-235 EKEGLRKEAEAPHP
+235 EKEGLRKGEDASQKEEQPLSSLLKSNKEVSEKGEEVPHP

-266 LALPKARV
+266 LALPQARV

-281 DALTIAAGN
+281 DALAIAAGN

-333 SDNVLSYEPEL
+333 SYNVLSYEPEL

-359 ITRYAS
+359 IARYAS

-387 QAMADE
+387 QAMANE

-411 KGAFLKVKK
+411 KGDFLKVKK

>member
-55 EKIIQRLE
+55 EKIMQRLE

-77 AGRLFSV
+77 AGRLFDV

-94 TEALVQWACD
+94 TEDLVKWACD

-116 EERGEEEEGSRKG
+116 EERGKEEKEVSKKG
-129 EGSKKDEAPKKE
+129 EAP
-141 EAQRKE
+141 Q
-147 DASKKEE
+147 KEE
-154 QLLSSPSK
+154 QLLSSPLK
-162 EEKEGSKKG
+162 EEE
-171 EASKKEEQLLSSPS
+171 
-185 KEEKE
+185 
-190 GSKKGE
+190 
-196 ASKKEEQLLSSP
+196 
-208 SKEEK
+208 
-213 EGSKKGEASKKEE
+213 
-226 QLLSSPSKE
+226 
-235 EKEGLRKEAEAPHP
+235 EGLRKGKDASQKEEQPLSSLLKNNKEVSEKGEEAPHP

-266 LALPKARV
+266 LALPQARV

-281 DALTIAAGN
+281 DALAIAAGN

-325 CDRERADM
+325 CDKERADM

-359 ITRYAS
+359 IARYAS

-387 QAMADE
+387 QAMANE
-393 GFTAIEV
+393 GFTAIKV